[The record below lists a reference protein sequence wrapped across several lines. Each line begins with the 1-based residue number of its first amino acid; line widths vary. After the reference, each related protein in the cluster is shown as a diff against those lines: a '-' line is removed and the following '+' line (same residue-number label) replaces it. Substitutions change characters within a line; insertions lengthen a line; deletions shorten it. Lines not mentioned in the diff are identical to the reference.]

1 MPAGAGATGGCAA
14 GTGCP
19 PLTGRTASSRFHM

>member
-1 MPAGAGATGGCAA
+1 MPAGAGAGGCAA